1 MKSRWICTQQPNYSR
16 KIASITVDVC
26 IQKNAQD
33 TLLGLKWLYF
43 RSGIIYQMYDSGSAD
58 QRLHAVTTELTSNKG
73 ECCASENA
81 NYSNFLIRTANKSRR
96 SKR

>member
-1 MKSRWICTQQPNYSR
+1 MKSRWICTQQPNYGR

-43 RSGIIYQMYDSGSAD
+43 RSGIVYEMYDSGSAD
-58 QRLHAVTTELTSNKG
+58 QRLHAVTTELTSNK
-73 ECCASENA
+73 ASVA
-81 NYSNFLIRTANKSRR
+81 PRKMQIIQIF
-96 SKR
+96 